1 MTIKRTKIQM
11 LIDKILQKIY
21 RFSNADAQK
30 IPEVNSCSPEGL
42 DHPVPAPVA
51 LLFNEKNNM

>member
-1 MTIKRTKIQM
+1 M